1 MHAGSLG
8 RHDCVSMAPKGFV
21 LLEGFVC
28 VCVFVCVYV
37 LVCACACV
45 CLCVDYIMYT
55 ISSTICN
62 SLHWKKC

>member
-28 VCVFVCVYV
+28 VCV
-37 LVCACACV
+37 CV
-45 CLCVDYIMYT
+45 CLCVCVCVCM
-55 ISSTICN
+55 
-62 SLHWKKC
+62 

>member
-28 VCVFVCVYV
+28 VCV
-37 LVCACACV
+37 CV
-45 CLCVDYIMYT
+45 CLCVHVRACVCVLT
-55 ISSTICN
+55 ISCIQ
-62 SLHWKKC
+62 